1 MVNLKVK
8 QSYTSVGD
16 GGNQATNIYSFKW
29 EVNVIWCFEIVVP
42 NSRKKKEKSSA
53 WRVFYC
59 RSVCFNNVIQ
69 YMLQPKGSE
78 VESPYQSTE
87 RSLLMSFFFLKNCLL
102 MPVTSK
108 CFLQTI
114 AGELK
119 KLEDSARL
127 IHQEMLSFRQ
137 RWSSFPLGISIT

>member
-87 RSLLMSFFFLKNCLL
+87 RSLLMSVFFF
-102 MPVTSK
+102 
-108 CFLQTI
+108 
-114 AGELK
+114 E
-119 KLEDSARL
+119 KLPFNACNFKMFFADHRRRVEETGGFCSTHTPRNV
-127 IHQEMLSFRQ
+127 IFSPEVVFFST
-137 RWSSFPLGISIT
+137 GY

>member
-29 EVNVIWCFEIVVP
+29 EVNVIRCFEIVVP
-42 NSRKKKEKSSA
+42 NSRKKKKRKGVLGGCFIVELLVSTMSYSTCYSLKEVKSS
-53 WRVFYC
+53 
-59 RSVCFNNVIQ
+59 
-69 YMLQPKGSE
+69 L
-78 VESPYQSTE
+78 PYQSTE
-87 RSLLMSFFFLKNCLL
+87 RSLLMSFFLKSYLL

-108 CFLQTI
+108 YFLQTI

-119 KLEDSARL
+119 RLEVSARL

-137 RWSSFPLGISIT
+137 RWSSFPLGIT